1 MLNQELREKVAAI
14 VGRELHKRFAGQIV
28 FDPITVIP
36 AVDEYGD
43 GDGEEY
49 LRVMI
54 VFEGDPDAL
63 DAGWT
68 SGLIRR
74 IRPKLFNA
82 GIEAFPSLSFVEKS
96 EWDRLEQSLKRATA

>member
-14 VGRELHKRFAGQIV
+14 VGRELSERFGGQIV

-36 AVDEYGD
+36 SVDEY

-54 VFEGDPDAL
+54 VFDGDPEAL

-74 IRPKLFNA
+74 VRPKLFDA

-96 EWDRLEQSLKRATA
+96 EWGRLKQSLKRATA